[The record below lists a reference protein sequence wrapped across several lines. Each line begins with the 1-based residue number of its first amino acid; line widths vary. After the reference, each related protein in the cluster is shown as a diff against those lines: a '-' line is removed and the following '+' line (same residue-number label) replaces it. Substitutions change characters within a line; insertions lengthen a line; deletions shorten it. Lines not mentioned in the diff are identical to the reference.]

1 MLLLDKIIGQA
12 SDPEIAERLHQLEHA
27 DRVEYV
33 MLDKA
38 DTLRHRL
45 RVVTDRGTEIAIKLA
60 RTEQLSNG
68 VVLLLEDHCAVV
80 VRMKKQSWLS
90 LIPSNT
96 SSALELG
103 YFAGNMHWKV
113 RFDHEVLYIALDGP
127 EQSYLDRLS
136 VFLAD
141 GRIRQVDNA

>member
-1 MLLLDKIIGQA
+1 MLQLDKIIGQA
-12 SDPEIAERLHQLEHA
+12 SDPKIAERLHQLEHA
-27 DRVEYV
+27 NRVEYV
-33 MLDKA
+33 VLDKT

-45 RVVTDRGTEIAIKLA
+45 RVVTDRGTEVAIKLA
-60 RTEQLSNG
+60 RTDQLSNG
-68 VVLLLEDHCAVV
+68 VVLLLDDHRAVV
-80 VRMKKQSWLS
+80 VRMNEQPWLS
-90 LIPSNT
+90 LVPSNA
-96 SSALELG
+96 SAALELG

-141 GRIRQVDNA
+141 GRIRRVDNV